1 MYGTIKQSHFEEEYV
16 SLNQLDNIDEP
27 ENTNY
32 YTNGCNVAACVLVS
46 TSIYGV
52 IFYIVY
58 YVL

>member
-1 MYGTIKQSHFEEEYV
+1 MYGTIAKPSVFEEYV
-16 SLNQLDNIDEP
+16 SLNQLDDIE
-27 ENTNY
+27 ETEKNTY
-32 YTNGCNVAACVLVS
+32 YNNGCNVAACVLVS